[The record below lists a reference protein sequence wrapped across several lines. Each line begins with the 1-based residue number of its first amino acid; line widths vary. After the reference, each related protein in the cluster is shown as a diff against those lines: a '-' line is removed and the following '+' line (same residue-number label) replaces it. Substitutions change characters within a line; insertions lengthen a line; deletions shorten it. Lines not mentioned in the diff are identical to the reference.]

1 MRLRSINV
9 YLSCSVR
16 EHVEY
21 LEVPFL
27 LRCVLRASVLFAMLP
42 DNMHALLLIAV
53 GMVYSHHT
61 GCLIRE
67 SVLPYITRS
76 RISAQRA
83 QREWP
88 CYS

>member
-1 MRLRSINV
+1 MRLRSVNV
-9 YLSCSVR
+9 YLSCSLG